1 MPLTY
6 DAEAVSVPVGW
17 SVSFA
22 GVVTS
27 TQSLIRASAMSGAP
41 SGTAVLADV
50 QTAGRGRRD
59 RTWQAPPRTSLL
71 MSWLWRPDPVPASR
85 WGWLPLLVGVAVCD
99 ALRDCAALPLTLK
112 WPNDVLAVDVAAQ
125 HRPGK
130 VGGVLVE
137 RIDTPLGAAAVIGSG
152 LNVSQDAGQ
161 LPVDTATSLRLA
173 GASTLTRVELL
184 APLLSTLH
192 AQFTAWCDAAGDAQ
206 ACGLA
211 EAYRRHCA
219 TIGRRVVVHLPGDVQ
234 LAATAVRVDDDGRLV
249 VRAVDG
255 EHVVGAGD
263 VVHVR

>member
-6 DAEAVSVPVGW
+6 DGASVSVPPGW

-22 GVVTS
+22 DVVTS
-27 TQSLIRASAMSGAP
+27 TQSLIRAAAMSGAP
-41 SGTAVLADV
+41 GGTAIIADV

-59 RTWQAPPRTSLL
+59 RSWQAPPGTSLL

-99 ALRDCAALPLTLK
+99 ALRDCAALPLMLK
-112 WPNDVLAVDVAAQ
+112 WPNDVLAVDVVGPR
-125 HRPGK
+125 RPGK

-137 RIDTPLGAAAVIGSG
+137 RLDTPRGAAAVIGSG
-152 LNVSQDAGQ
+152 LNVVQDATQ
-161 LPVDTATSLRLA
+161 LPVHSATSLRLA
-173 GASTLTRVELL
+173 GASGLARSDLL
-184 APLLSTLH
+184 VPLLTALQ
-192 AQFTAWCDAAGDAQ
+192 ARFTAWCDAAGDAQ

-219 TIGRRVVVHLPGDVQ
+219 TIGRPVLVHLPGDVQ
-234 LAATAVRVDDDGRLV
+234 LTGTAARVDDHGRLV
-249 VRAVDG
+249 VMAEDG